1 MRIVAGQWKGRR
13 ISAPPGTQ
21 VRPTLDRVREA
32 WMSILQLDIPGA
44 KVLDLYSGSGALG
57 LEALSRGAASAEFVE
72 NSSSSIAALKEN
84 IDALGAN
91 DLARVHRMQALQ
103 FVKSLANNSF
113 DLTFADPPYAEGE
126 AKKLAEVWI
135 KTPFSAILT
144 VEHASNAEMPAGGD
158 TRRYGTAS
166 ITIYRSTE

>member
-13 ISAPPGTQ
+13 ISAPSGTQ

-57 LEALSRGAASAEFVE
+57 LEALSRGAASADFVD
-72 NSSSSIAALKEN
+72 NSVRSIAALKEN
-84 IDALGAN
+84 IDALGASG
-91 DLARVHRMQALQ
+91 LTRVHRTQVLPFVTALSPQ
-103 FVKSLANNSF
+103 SF
-113 DLTFADPPYAEGE
+113 DLTFADPPYAAGE

-135 KTPFSAILT
+135 KTPFSAILS
-144 VEHASNAEMPAGGD
+144 VEHASGAEMPAGGD

-166 ITIYRSTE
+166 ITFYRSTE